1 MWRRTHLDP
10 KRRQVAIPLTERAAA
25 TSATRTG
32 KDVAKLGAFD
42 LLLLVLWFGILTG
55 ALEVFLLAIIKFGS
69 LASAPAGWAN
79 PDDRLRHS
87 YLWLSPHV
95 VWLAPVTLSAF
106 LVLPAALLAL
116 LGRLKPIF
124 LSLRV
129 VAGALSFVCAV
140 SLLYVYPRLYDLA
153 VVLLAGGI
161 AVQLARVVAA
171 HAAGFMRLVRKTARW
186 LAVATILAAVTV
198 NVANVVRERVRLG
211 GLPEPLPAAPN
222 ILFLIL
228 DTVRAAN
235 LSVYG
240 YPRETTPNLEQLA
253 ASGVV
258 FDRAIATSPWT
269 LPSHVSM
276 FTGRLPYEFHTN
288 FLIPY
293 GGEYP
298 TLAEHLSANG
308 YMTAGFT
315 GNLVYCAYESG
326 ITRGFVHYEDY
337 RIVPSE
343 FLVSTAVGRRIA
355 RSRTLHRL
363 LSDYDVLGAK
373 DAAVVTRQF
382 LGWVGRRPQNRPF
395 FAFLNFM
402 DAHEPYLPPQRFAER
417 FGTDTVRHNDRNT
430 YFIRWAALQGR
441 EQLTAA
447 EVSAELG
454 AYDGTIAYVD
464 EQIGVLLDELRAA
477 GILRNTVVI
486 VAGDHGEQFGEHG
499 LHVHGNSLFMP
510 ALHVPLMVALGDRLP
525 AGTRVSAPVSLKDIP
540 ATLMSFAGLSDAS
553 PFPGRSLERY
563 WLDSAS
569 AVERLGEPLVSELT
583 DIRGAP
589 TMKSIVVGR
598 YHYIWGEQRFEALFD
613 IESDPGELVSLM
625 TRENLELVTR
635 MRRLLA
641 PHIRGDAALWSRLP
655 QSGEPVTPDPSRR

>member
-1 MWRRTHLDP
+1 MRRCAHLDP
-10 KRRQVAIPLTERAAA
+10 QWRQVAITPTHNDAYS
-25 TSATRTG
+25 SATGTG
-32 KDVAKLGAFD
+32 KYVAKLGAFD

-55 ALEVFLLAIIKFGS
+55 AVEVALLAIIKFGS
-69 LASAPAGWAN
+69 LASVPAGWAN

-95 VWLAPVTLSAF
+95 VWLAPVTLSA
-106 LVLPAALLAL
+106 LLGLPAVLLAL
-116 LGRLKPIF
+116 LGRLKVMSI
-124 LSLRV
+124 SLRL
-129 VAGALSFVCAV
+129 VAGVLSFACCL
-140 SLLYVYPRLYDLA
+140 SLLYVYPRLYDIA

-171 HAAGFMRLVRKTARW
+171 HAEGFMRLVQKTARW
-186 LAVATILAAVTV
+186 LAAATVLAAVTV
-198 NVANVVRERVRLG
+198 NVASVGRERVRLG
-211 GLPEPLPAAPN
+211 RLPEPLASAPN
-222 ILFLIL
+222 ILLLIL
-228 DTVRAAN
+228 DTVRASN

-240 YPRETTPNLEQLA
+240 YPRETTPNLAQLA
-253 ASGVV
+253 AAGVA

-276 FTGRLPYEFHTN
+276 FTGRLPYEFDTN

-293 GGEYP
+293 GGEHT

-343 FLVSTAVGRRIA
+343 FLVSTALGRRIA
-355 RSRTLHRL
+355 RSRALHRL
-363 LSDYDVLGAK
+363 LSDYDVFGFK
-373 DAAVVTRQF
+373 DAAVVTHQF
-382 LGWVGRRPQNRPF
+382 LRWLGRRPQNRPF
-395 FAFLNFM
+395 FAFLNYM

-417 FGTDTVRHNDRNT
+417 FATDTVRRNDLT
-430 YFIRWAALQGR
+430 SYFIRWAARQDR
-441 EQLTAA
+441 EQLSAEEVRA
-447 EVSAELG
+447 EVA

-464 EQIGVLLDELRAA
+464 EQIGLLLDELRAA
-477 GILRNTVVI
+477 GILQNTVVI
-486 VAGDHGEQFGEHG
+486 VASDHGEQFGEHG

-510 ALHVPLMVALGDRLP
+510 ALHVPLIMAFDNRLP
-525 AGTRVSAPVSLKDIP
+525 AGTRINTAVSLKDIP

-553 PFPGRSLERY
+553 PFPGHSLERY
-563 WLDSAS
+563 WLDSANT
-569 AVERLGEPLVSELT
+569 VESFGEPLLSELT
-583 DIRGAP
+583 DISGAP
-589 TMKSIVVGR
+589 TMKSILVGR

-613 IESDPGELVSLM
+613 IESDPEELVSLM
-625 TRENLELVTR
+625 TRENLDLVTR

-655 QSGEPVTPDPSRR
+655 QSQDRAEPGPQR